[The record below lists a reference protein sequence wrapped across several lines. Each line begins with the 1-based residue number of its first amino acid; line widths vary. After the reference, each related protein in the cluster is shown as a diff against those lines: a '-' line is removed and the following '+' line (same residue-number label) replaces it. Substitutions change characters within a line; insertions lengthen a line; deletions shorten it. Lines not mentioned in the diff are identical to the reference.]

1 MTEPRVHRPRRFG
14 LALLLGVV
22 ALTVIVA
29 ASVHAQSGATEREG
43 ARPPITVREVY
54 VPEREFERLAAT
66 QKDGMVISLSEY
78 RTMVDRALR
87 RRSVDAPPL
96 PVQGACVTRAEY
108 QGRVRPES
116 GAVSFEAELQL
127 HVFDSTPARWVTT
140 PIGPVPGDLA
150 SATLDGEP
158 AWIVTSGGIGTLLFR
173 TEGIQ
178 RGSESR
184 RLRLEF
190 SISVDATGE
199 FDRFEL
205 RTGSFP
211 HRRATVRIP
220 GRVEAKSPSGT
231 PDVERTTDA
240 DGQPVTVV
248 SWSTRGED
256 SVALEWE
263 RPTTGAGAPVLVVAQ
278 RTEAVVRPGIAL
290 VHSILDVRILRTAT
304 RQFGIEIDPGAEIL
318 ELTAAGDD
326 APSLEWN
333 RGRPERVDVT
343 FPQPIQG
350 SVVLR
355 LLLQSPVTDAAT
367 TLRLPRIEDA
377 YAQHGVLDL
386 LDSGFELIE
395 RPGAELEE
403 IPTMG
408 RQPTGLSAAI
418 ERFRRG
424 GVRSAYRYR
433 DGINSIELAVS
444 DLERTRDWKT
454 SSRLR
459 VGEQDVWWDSLWQ
472 LEVRG
477 ERLHTV
483 TLPIPE
489 GWELVG
495 LVERPTDVGSV
506 GLRVEPTGDERQL
519 RLVFDRAVTD
529 GIPLRLRAAF
539 RWTQLPE
546 EGDAERS
553 ITLGVPT
560 PADVDHAQHVL
571 GVTRIDSWELRG
583 TDLEGWTALRRTESN
598 RLGLTAQL
606 SGTESFIGGFWTE
619 SLRPDLRLDFGPRRP
634 RGEAQ
639 IVTSLLAT
647 ERRPNADSDLRLAR
661 VRSEIQLAI
670 LDRELESLEIELPG
684 VDPDLP
690 VTVSSPDGTELPVRE
705 IRRDGAR
712 RTIVFDV
719 PWRGTRRFVLEYER
733 TSRPGESEPLPD
745 VLLPER
751 FGGERFW
758 LIASEGSVEVS
769 SSPGPGLAAFDPSRI
784 PIFARGFAEGR
795 VVAAYRRA
803 RLGDIGTW
811 SMTVYDRAPVL
822 TRFAREL
829 QLRTQ
834 IDPDGTARTE
844 ASTILAYDRAQGV
857 TVELPA
863 GAELV
868 GVVLDGEPLGR
879 VRPSL
884 GDDTGG
890 GVDASRVRFVVPLPA
905 RSFVHLSF
913 VYDQRSRD
921 RAWPR
926 WGTWRESGP
935 RLIDVPIGRVD
946 WELYADEGTTVR
958 IAGGNLVRSE
968 DERGGAGEEA
978 DAFWDDVIVRL
989 ARGRFPRSCL
999 FAPASRPT
1007 PVLPPLSREERAGAR
1022 PVEDTRVLASERTRA
1037 STGPA
1042 APTSRLLAVGTPIAF
1057 TKFAGDPE
1065 LVIHVESREVAL
1077 GLRRAL
1083 FILTFLVLLGL
1094 TRGRRPVPMLL
1105 LAIALGAGSLFLATL
1120 SQWPSLAALRAVAE
1134 AAVAYGVVVWPIHVV
1149 VSVVRMMRDRRALRR
1164 ALSPVTAAILVCVG
1178 LSGSTVEAQAPE
1190 VFDPPGVVIGVPD
1203 GSWVQ
1208 LPNSMRVFVPRKE
1221 FIQLWR
1227 DAYPDEPAPGVEVER
1242 RISETSRLV
1251 WGPAAYRLELEGGRF
1266 RLAGRVTLITT
1277 GDGPWTIPIPAAARV
1292 LELTLDG
1299 APVSSVTE
1307 NGRSNIRILDAGPHR
1322 LDVAF
1327 TGPVVESGARGSAS
1341 LAFLPGSST
1350 RLIAMLP
1357 EDSRLDLPPGDRRGL
1372 ASFESGRAVFDLG
1385 LRSVLDLAWRRP
1397 PSEGVVD
1404 AREQSVSISIL
1415 SFVHGAL
1422 HVGRSERIEFIG
1434 QPRDRVEFRVGGDW
1448 EITSVAGAIADWT
1461 LSDDGSTLT
1470 IELPQPTR
1478 ELQIA
1483 VSGIVPLA
1491 DSGEQ
1496 PLPTLTLEGGRH
1508 ETFVALDTGR
1518 ADSAGGRRFA
1528 ADALSDF
1535 RRASRTEIPDFAP
1548 LPTGLAS
1555 RCFVTFGSGA
1565 DSILRTERAESQLE
1579 LAQEGVLWRGW
1590 DRASAVIQ
1598 LRAAKA
1604 TDSPLRQRFTLPAGW
1619 RVVEVTGELV
1629 QRWQVSDGTIAID
1642 LDRHWDTT
1650 ATVDV
1655 RVERSL
1661 ASPDEPLTLPTL
1673 GWSDA
1678 PEGQGWTSARWL
1690 VTADPEIDVEAPTL
1704 PEGWRLLAADSVLT
1718 ELAELTEL
1726 TDGNLVAGA
1735 TRRFAASWESRTVTR
1750 PAPPGVLTLP
1760 VRTRPARVNATVVS
1774 AVRLDVD
1781 ELLVNARVDLEVR
1794 FAPRSRIELTLPM
1807 GARVSRVDGLH
1818 IRRRNIVDSATGIE
1832 VRLEL
1837 ESPTRGSIELDLAYR
1852 IPRAGGGSVRVTPI
1866 RVATDGDPHSVDHF
1880 LAVWQPGHGEI
1891 EVIASAGLAA
1901 VEPSRLPAVPAGID
1915 ARRWFGVYRATDTAW
1930 HFEWRERVVE
1940 VATDLAAVIA
1950 LAELETILGRD
1961 GTVRTRATYTL
1972 INRSLQFLEVML
1984 PTGSE
1989 LWGVTVDGRN
1999 VPVGR
2004 EAGERGETLRVPVAR
2019 AGEIG
2024 LPREVRLTY
2033 SEAKLSSRGD
2043 ALDFVAPRVSAGAP
2057 VEVLETVWEVHVPND
2072 RRIEELGERMR
2083 VVPRTHK
2090 PSQKLRTLLE
2100 NRDALLRAAR
2110 EATGPRLRARARE
2123 ELARLDQALSDQLAE
2138 LEEASASLPVELEES
2153 AANSRARTRELLDA
2167 GRAARTEVRAQLGVD
2182 PREAATG
2189 EELFQDRVRFRRAGG
2204 WTDLAREGDV
2214 PTGELPLRVPQWH
2227 REGLRPLTGSAVA
2240 ESATVDG
2247 APPGG
2252 GAAEGSVTGVDL
2264 SLDPTGYRTIAYH
2277 RADGDATLEFELSER
2292 WSPST
2297 RSALIVALAA
2307 AGLLVVI
2314 SRLRRH

>member
-1 MTEPRVHRPRRFG
+1 MNAPRFVRRRPRRVGTRHRLRLFTVVLIG
-14 LALLLGVV
+14 LAAGSLF
-22 ALTVIVA
+22 
-29 ASVHAQSGATEREG
+29 AQSGATERASG
-43 ARPPITVREVY
+43 RPPITVREVY

-66 QKDGMVISLSEY
+66 EKDGMVISLSEY

-87 RRSVDAPPL
+87 RRSVEAPPL
-96 PVQGACVTRAEY
+96 PVQGASVTRAEY
-108 QGRVRPES
+108 RGRVLPDL
-116 GAVSFEAELQL
+116 GAVSFEADLAL
-127 HVFDSTPARWVTT
+127 HVFDSAPARWVTT
-140 PIGPVPGDLA
+140 SIGPIPSDLA
-150 SATLDGEP
+150 AATLDGEP
-158 AWIVTSGGIGTLLFR
+158 AWIISSGGIGTLLFR
-173 TEGIQ
+173 T
-178 RGSESR
+178 RGAESGRESR
-184 RLRLEF
+184 QLRLEF
-190 SISVDATGE
+190 SVSVDATGE

-205 RTGSFP
+205 RTGPFP
-211 HRRATVRIP
+211 QRRATVRIP
-220 GRVEAKSPSGT
+220 GGVEAKSPSGT
-231 PDVERTTDA
+231 PDQERTTDA
-240 DGQPVTVV
+240 AGQTMTTV
-248 SWSTRGED
+248 SWSARGED
-256 SVALEWE
+256 AIALEWE
-263 RPTTGAGAPVLVVAQ
+263 RPTTGAGAPVLDVTQ
-278 RTEAVVRPGIAL
+278 RAEAVVRPEIVL
-290 VHSILDVRILRTAT
+290 VHALLDVRILRTAT
-304 RQFGIEIDPGAEIL
+304 RQFGIEIDPELAIL
-318 ELTAAGDD
+318 ELTTVGDD
-326 APSLEWN
+326 APSIEWN
-333 RGRPERVDVT
+333 RTSPERVEVA
-343 FPQPIQG
+343 FPQPLQG
-350 SVVLR
+350 SVVIR
-355 LLLQSPVTDAAT
+355 ALLQKSITNSAT
-367 TLRLPRIEDA
+367 TIRLPRVEDA
-377 YAQHGVLDL
+377 YAQHGWLDV
-386 LDSGFELIE
+386 LDSGYRIVE
-395 RPGAELEE
+395 RPGAALEE
-403 IPTMG
+403 VPTLG
-408 RQPTGLSAAI
+408 RRPTGLSAAI

-424 GVRSAYRYR
+424 GVRSAYRFR
-433 DGINSIELAVS
+433 DGIAALELTVS
-444 DLERTRDWKT
+444 DRERTRDWKT

-459 VGEQDVWWDSLWQ
+459 VGERDVWWDSLWQ
-472 LEVRG
+472 LDVRG
-477 ERLHTV
+477 ERLHDV
-483 TLPIPE
+483 TLPIPD

-506 GLRVEPTGDERQL
+506 GLRVDATGDERQL

-529 GIPLRLRAAF
+529 GVPLRLRAAF

-546 EGDAERS
+546 EADAQRS
-553 ITLGVPT
+553 IALGVPC
-560 PADVDHAQHVL
+560 PVGVDHAQHVL

-598 RLGLTAQL
+598 RLGLTEQL
-606 SGTESFIGGFWTE
+606 TGTESFIGGFWTE

-647 ERRPNADSDLRLAR
+647 ERRPSADSDLRIAR

-690 VTVSSPDGTELPVRE
+690 VTVSAPDGTELPVRE

-719 PWRGTRRFVLEYER
+719 PWRGTRRFVVDYEL
-733 TSRPGESEPLPD
+733 TTRPGASAALPD
-745 VLLPER
+745 VLLPDR

-769 SSPGPGLAAFDPSRI
+769 SNPGPGLAAFDPGRI
-784 PIFARGFAEGR
+784 PIFASGFTEGR

-834 IDPDGTARTE
+834 VDPDGTARTE
-844 ASTILAYDRAQGV
+844 ASTVLAYDRAQGI

-879 VRPSL
+879 VRPSA
-884 GDDTGG
+884 DDETRRDSR
-890 GVDASRVRFVVPLPA
+890 DAERVRFVVPLPA

-913 VYDQRSRD
+913 VYDQRTPE
-921 RAWPR
+921 RAWPQ
-926 WGTWRESGP
+926 WGTWQETGP
-935 RLIDVPIGRVD
+935 RLVDVPIGRVV
-946 WELYADEGTTVR
+946 WELFAEEGNTVR
-958 IAGGNLVRSE
+958 VAGGNLTRAE
-968 DERGGAGEEA
+968 DEQVATGEEA
-978 DAFWDDVIVRL
+978 RAFWDDVIVRL
-989 ARGRFPRSCL
+989 SRGRLPRSCL
-999 FAPASRPT
+999 FASAHRPT
-1007 PVLPPLSREERAGAR
+1007 PILPPLTREERAGAR
-1022 PVEDTRVLASERTRA
+1022 PVEDARVLASERTRA
-1037 STGPA
+1037 SSGPA
-1042 APTSRLLAVGTPIAF
+1042 APTSRLLAVGTPITF
-1057 TKFAGDPE
+1057 TKFAGEPE
-1065 LVIHVESREVAL
+1065 LVVHVESREVAL

-1083 FILTFLVLLGL
+1083 FILTFVVLLGL

-1105 LAIALGAGSLFLATL
+1105 LAIALGAGALFLATIA
-1120 SQWPSLAALRAVAE
+1120 QWPALAALRAVAE
-1134 AAVAYGVVVWPIHVV
+1134 AVVAYLIIVWPVHVA
-1149 VSVVRMMRDRRALRR
+1149 VSVVRAVRDRRTLRR
-1164 ALSPVTAAILVCVG
+1164 ALSPVSAAVIIVC
-1178 LSGSTVEAQAPE
+1178 TVLGGANAAAQTPE
-1190 VFDPPGVVIGVPD
+1190 VFDPTGVVIGVPD
-1203 GSWVQ
+1203 GRWVQ
-1208 LPNSMRVFVPRKE
+1208 LPDSLRVFVPRKE

-1242 RISETSRLV
+1242 RTPEKSRLV
-1251 WGPAAYRLELEGGRF
+1251 WGPAAYRLDLEGGRF
-1266 RLAGRVTLITT
+1266 RLSGRVTFITT
-1277 GDGPWTIPIPAAARV
+1277 GEGPWTIPIPPAARV
-1292 LELTLDG
+1292 LELTLDD

-1307 NGRSNIRILDAGPHR
+1307 SGRSNVRILDAGLHQ

-1327 TGPVVESGARGSAS
+1327 TGPVVESGARGSVS

-1357 EDSRLDLPPGDRRGL
+1357 EDSRLDLPAGDRRGL
-1372 ASFESGRAVFDLG
+1372 VSFEGGRAEFDLG

-1404 AREQSVSISIL
+1404 AREQSVSITVL
-1415 SFVHGAL
+1415 SFSRGAL
-1422 HVGRSERIEFIG
+1422 RVGRTERIEFIG

-1461 LSDDGSTLT
+1461 LSDDGATLT
-1470 IELPQPTR
+1470 VELPQPTR
-1478 ELQIA
+1478 ELRIA
-1483 VSGIVPLA
+1483 VTGLVPIA

-1508 ETFVALDTGR
+1508 QTFVALDTGR
-1518 ADSAGGRRFA
+1518 SDVVGGRRFTA
-1528 ADALSDF
+1528 EALSGF

-1548 LPTGLAS
+1548 LPAELAS
-1555 RCFVTFGSGA
+1555 RCFVTFGSGSDA
-1565 DSILRTERAESQLE
+1565 ILRTERPESQLE

-1590 DRASAVIQ
+1590 DRASAVIR
-1598 LRAAKA
+1598 LHAAKA
-1604 TDSPLRQRFTLPAGW
+1604 TDSPLRQRFTVPAGW
-1619 RVVEVTGELV
+1619 RVVDVTGELV
-1629 QRWQVSDGTIAID
+1629 QRWRVSGDSIAVD
-1642 LDRHWDTT
+1642 LDRRWDAE

-1661 ASPDEPLTLPTL
+1661 TSPDEPLTVPTL

-1678 PEGQGWTSARWL
+1678 PEGQGWTVARWL
-1690 VTADPEIDVEAPTL
+1690 VTADPEIDVEAPEL
-1704 PEGWRLLAADSVLT
+1704 PEGWRLLAAESI
-1718 ELAELTEL
+1718 LA
-1726 TDGNLVAGA
+1726 DRNLVAGA
-1735 TRRFAASWESRTVTR
+1735 TRRYAVSWESRSVTR
-1750 PAPPGVLTLP
+1750 PTPPGELTLA
-1760 VRTRPARVNATVVS
+1760 VRTRPARVNAAVVS

-1781 ELLVNARVDLEVR
+1781 ELLVNARVDLDVR

-1807 GARVSRVDGLH
+1807 GARVSRIDGLH
-1818 IRRRNIVDSATGIE
+1818 IRRRNLVDGPTGVE

-1837 ESPTRGSIELDLAYR
+1837 ESPTRGAIELDLAYR
-1852 IPRAGGGSVRVTPI
+1852 LPRAGGGSVRMTPI
-1866 RVATDGDPHSVDHF
+1866 RVATDGDDHTVDHF

-1891 EVIASAGLAA
+1891 EVISSAGLAA
-1901 VEPSRLPAVPAGID
+1901 IEPSRLPAIPAGID

-1984 PTGSE
+1984 PAGSE

-2033 SEAKLSSRGD
+2033 SEASLASRGD
-2043 ALDFVAPRVSAGAP
+2043 ALDFAAPRVSAGAP

-2072 RRIEELGERMR
+2072 RRLEELGERMR

-2123 ELARLDQALSDQLAE
+2123 ELARLDRALSDQLAE
-2138 LEEASASLPVELEES
+2138 LEEASAELPVDLDS
-2153 AANSRARTRELLDA
+2153 DAANSRARTRELLEA
-2167 GRAARTEVRAQLGVD
+2167 GRAARTEVRAQLGAD
-2182 PREAATG
+2182 PSEAAAG

-2204 WTDLAREGDV
+2204 WTELIQEGEA
-2214 PTGELPLRVPQWH
+2214 PTGELPLRVPGWH
-2227 REGLRPLTGSAVA
+2227 REGLRPLTGSAVS
-2240 ESATVDG
+2240 ESTAVEA
-2247 APPGG
+2247 APTRGG
-2252 GAAEGSVTGVDL
+2252 VAEGSVTGVDL

-2277 RADGDATLEFELSER
+2277 RADGDATLEFTLVER

-2297 RSALIVALAA
+2297 RSALIIAIAA
-2307 AGLLVVI
+2307 AGLLVVV